1 MSVRYISVVIDWK
14 ILHHFATIFQ
24 SRLSS
29 HETRKIIPFNL
40 HNSNAFTRTR
50 AHPLRPSPSPIHNQD
65 MRSSTFFTWKES
77 PQMSRT
83 ISTRISGRPKFAV
96 VRRRTMKYHLRLFME
111 DYRRIFPVSILYW
124 KFFNDIYD
132 VAMKRVILFNDSIY
146 ELKKYLIRIYWE
158 DTLYSWNLEF
168 IIICNIYIFVH

>member
-65 MRSSTFFTWKES
+65 MRSSTFFYVEREPSNES
-77 PQMSRT
+77 NYFDENFGTTDLPWLEGVPWNT
-83 ISTRISGRPKFAV
+83 
-96 VRRRTMKYHLRLFME
+96 
-111 DYRRIFPVSILYW
+111 
-124 KFFNDIYD
+124 IYD
-132 VAMKRVILFNDSIY
+132 YLWKIIEGFFLFPFYTENFLTIY
-146 ELKKYLIRIYWE
+146 MM
-158 DTLYSWNLEF
+158 
-168 IIICNIYIFVH
+168 